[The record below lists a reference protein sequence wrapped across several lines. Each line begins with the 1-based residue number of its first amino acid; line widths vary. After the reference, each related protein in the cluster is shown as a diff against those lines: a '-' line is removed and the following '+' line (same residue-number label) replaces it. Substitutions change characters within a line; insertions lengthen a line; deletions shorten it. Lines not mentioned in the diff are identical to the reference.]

1 MSHKNGHEKKRWRVQ
16 IFLFTMNSTFGL
28 MRFIQAR
35 GALAFIIFK
44 DDILAFP
51 EPTMWLHCPC
61 GRQHCTAI
69 ATSSAT
75 IKNGEGISS

>member
-1 MSHKNGHEKKRWRVQ
+1 MKKKDESADFSIYNEFHIW
-16 IFLFTMNSTFGL
+16 IDEIHPGG
-28 MRFIQAR
+28 
-35 GALAFIIFK
+35 GALAFIIFE

-51 EPTMWLHCPC
+51 EPTMWLHCLC
-61 GRQHCTAI
+61 GRQHCMAI